1 MAQSL
6 FAHAGTQRVPRQAP
20 AALHLPDEAQET
32 AAGAP
37 VAASPLSWSLILGV
51 GGVCWLLVTLLGL
64 LPAAPATRVPATAQP
79 LEYLVAFLAATAAYR
94 TLLGLRWPQA
104 RGSRRFALCLL
115 HGALA
120 LTVIAIAALVPL
132 LVPLPQAASVQRWV
146 YATQAL
152 QLFLPPYLLGLC
164 ALALSVSARRSSQEA
179 RRAAALAADCATA
192 RMSMLSAQ
200 LQPHFLFNSLHAIS
214 VLVDESPRG
223 ASAMIA
229 RLGDFLRHA
238 LESSRWPWT
247 DLAAELAGVE
257 AYLAVQKMR
266 FGAGL
271 SVSVEASTQALGACV
286 PALLLQPLAENA
298 IEHGRRDTAV
308 VLYVRI
314 SATVIA
320 GRLCIVV
327 SNSGAPLQRQLC
339 AADFGHGLSNVEQRL
354 RAAYAGDAQ
363 LTVGPDAS
371 GGTAA
376 FLDLPRREFCPARSA
391 VRGAP

>member
-6 FAHAGTQRVPRQAP
+6 FAHAGTQRVPREAP
-20 AALHLPDEAQET
+20 AALHLQAEAQET
-32 AAGAP
+32 PAGIPA
-37 VAASPLSWSLILGV
+37 AASPPSWSLILGV

-64 LPAAPATRVPATAQP
+64 LPAAPAARLPAAAQP

-94 TLLGLRWPQA
+94 TLLGFRWPQA
-104 RGSRRFALCLL
+104 GGRRFALCLL

-132 LVPLPQAASVQRWV
+132 LVPLPQPAASLQRWM

-164 ALALSVSARRSSQEA
+164 ALALSVSARRSGQEA

-271 SVSVEASTQALGACV
+271 SVSVEASSQALGACV

-327 SNSGAPLQRQLC
+327 SNSGAPPQRQLC
-339 AADFGHGLSNVEQRL
+339 AADFGLGLTNVEQRL
-354 RAAYAGDAQ
+354 RAAYAGGAQ

-376 FLDLPRREFCPARSA
+376 LLDLPWREFCPARSA